1 MGLFRDPRSSHL
13 QRAFADLREAI
24 RSPKDT
30 GFFCYRAI
38 ESLRQFFVVELN
50 APDKQSWEVLRTA
63 LQIDRPTIDYVKTF
77 ADSARH
83 GAGAAIS
90 DGERAEVF
98 KKTWSIVGQ
107 FVEFAKRGYRA
118 LEGQDD

>member
-98 KKTWSIVGQ
+98 KKPPERELKLKR
-107 FVEFAKRGYRA
+107 FVVASRQLSDEP
-118 LEGQDD
+118 